1 VNIWLDVPM
10 NTIPSSEAI
19 DLMESKNHLHQA
31 NLQSVTLSPG
41 MRLVINQT
49 LVEVMGGKLEIFPSQ
64 IAKELPQEFTR
75 IQISIPVSSSAD
87 AL

>member
-1 VNIWLDVPM
+1 
-10 NTIPSSEAI
+10 
-19 DLMESKNHLHQA
+19 
-31 NLQSVTLSPG
+31 
-41 MRLVINQT
+41 
-49 LVEVMGGKLEIFPSQ
+49 MGGKLEIFPSQ